1 MANVNGI
8 INKANKK
15 ARVALETEV
24 IRVVEIV
31 EEGVLEHYFGLL
43 EPLQQGLDI
52 LYNELEK
59 PNFTKIPRK
68 EFDELVY
75 ENFQTKLGWVMINYS
90 NNAHDLTL
98 KIGREQQADE
108 FLNFMRQYKE
118 DLLKQ
123 GVKPKRV
130 GMEARKIL
138 YTMSCRLVT
147 MLNSFGD
154 SIDKQF
160 SSYCEY
166 LLDSIDFYRRN
177 YTVCVDAPKAEDI
190 EQDIEVEIEREYVKI
205 TNRHELEELALAN
218 GFRLKRVNGSHYIYE
233 NAEGK
238 VTVIPMHSYDIGL
251 GLSYAIQKQILA

>member
-75 ENFQTKLGWVMINYS
+75 ENFQTRLGWAMVSYS
-90 NNAHDLTL
+90 NDSHDLTL

-108 FLNFMRQYKE
+108 FLDFMRQYKE

-177 YTVCVDAPKAEDI
+177 YTVDVDAPKI
-190 EQDIEVEIEREYVKI
+190 EDIEVEIEREGYIKI
-205 TNRHELEELALAN
+205 TDVRDMIELLLNEGYTLT
-218 GFRLKRVNGSHYIYE
+218 RVSGSHHIYS
-233 NAEGK
+233 NG
-238 VTVIPMHSYDIGL
+238 THSVPLPIHNKEMNKHLAYG
-251 GLSYAIQKQILA
+251 IQKQVRENRLA

>member
-177 YTVCVDAPKAEDI
+177 YTVDVDAPKI
-190 EQDIEVEIEREYVKI
+190 EDIEVEIEREGYIKI
-205 TNRHELEELALAN
+205 TDVRDMIELLLNEGYTLT
-218 GFRLKRVNGSHYIYE
+218 RVSGSHHIYS
-233 NAEGK
+233 NG
-238 VTVIPMHSYDIGL
+238 THSVPLPIHNKEMNKHLAYG
-251 GLSYAIQKQILA
+251 IQKQVRENRLA

>member
-1 MANVNGI
+1 MGKNINKTVKEANVRA
-8 INKANKK
+8 K
-15 ARVALETEV
+15 VALETEV
-24 IRVVEIV
+24 IKTVEVIEQKV
-31 EEGVLEHYFGLL
+31 MEHYFKIL

-75 ENFQTKLGWVMINYS
+75 ENFQTRLGWAMVSYS
-90 NNAHDLTL
+90 NDSHDLAL

-108 FLNFMRQYKE
+108 FLDFMRQYKA

-123 GVKPKRV
+123 GVKPKRID
-130 GMEARKIL
+130 MEARKIL

-154 SIDKQF
+154 NINKQF
-160 SSYCEY
+160 SGYCEY
-166 LLDSIDFYRRN
+166 LLDSINFYRDN
-177 YTVCVDAPKAEDI
+177 YTIDVDAPKAEDI
-190 EQDIEVEIEREYVKI
+190 EVEIEREGYEKI
-205 TNRHELEELALAN
+205 TDRHELEELALAN
-218 GFRLKRVNGSHYIYE
+218 GFRLKRINGSHHIYE
-233 NAEGK
+233 NEDGR

-251 GLSYAIQKQILA
+251 GLSRAIQKQILA

>member
-108 FLNFMRQYKE
+108 FLDFMQQYKA

-123 GVKPKRV
+123 GVKPKRID
-130 GMEARKIL
+130 MEARKIL

-154 SIDKQF
+154 NINKQF
-160 SSYCEY
+160 SGYCEY
-166 LLDSIDFYRRN
+166 LLDSINFYRDN
-177 YTVCVDAPKAEDI
+177 YTVDVNAPKI
-190 EQDIEVEIEREYVKI
+190 EDIEVEIEREYEKI
-205 TNRHELEELALAN
+205 TDISSMIDLLTRE
-218 GFRLKRVNGSHYIYE
+218 GYTQVRINGSHHIFSY
-233 NAEGK
+233 G
-238 VTVIPMHSYDIGL
+238 THSVPLPIHNKEMNKHLAYG
-251 GLSYAIQKQILA
+251 IQKQVRENRLA

>member
-1 MANVNGI
+1 MGKNINKTVKEANVRA
-8 INKANKK
+8 K
-15 ARVALETEV
+15 VALETEV
-24 IRVVEIV
+24 IKTVEVIEQKV
-31 EEGVLEHYFGLL
+31 MEHYFKIL

-75 ENFQTKLGWVMINYS
+75 ENFQTRLGWAMVSYS
-90 NNAHDLTL
+90 NDSHDLAL

-108 FLNFMRQYKE
+108 FLDFMRQYKA

-130 GMEARKIL
+130 GMEVRKIL

-154 SIDKQF
+154 NINKQF
-160 SSYCEY
+160 SGYCEY
-166 LLDSIDFYRRN
+166 LLDSINFYRDN
-177 YTVCVDAPKAEDI
+177 YTVDVDAPKI
-190 EQDIEVEIEREYVKI
+190 EDIEVEIEREGYEKI
-205 TNRHELEELALAN
+205 TDRHELEELALAN
-218 GFRLKRVNGSHYIYE
+218 GFRLKRITGSHHVYE

-238 VTVIPMHSYDIGL
+238 VTVIPMHSTDIGL
-251 GLSYAIQKQILA
+251 GLSHAIQKQILA